1 MAEQDSANIDDHHT
15 ILLDGLKE
23 LPEEVGDETDEVL
36 VALILWERFSL
47 TKQGAEEIE
56 SGNLTASGISS
67 RSTAKSHS
75 GCTL

>member
-1 MAEQDSANIDDHHT
+1 MAEQDSANIDDYHM
-15 ILLDGLKE
+15 ILFDSLKE
-23 LPEEVGDETDEVL
+23 LSEEVGDETDEVL

-56 SGNLTASGISS
+56 SGNLTAGGISS
-67 RSTAKSHS
+67 RSTVKSHS